1 MKASKL
7 TSKYQAT
14 VPKEVRELLG
24 LNAGDAV
31 QWEIEDDKVVV
42 RKLQAFDLE
51 WHKAIELTQMP
62 EWGSKEDDEAY
73 ESL

>member
-1 MKASKL
+1 MKVSKL

-14 VPKEVRELLG
+14 VPREVRELLG

-51 WHKAIELTQMP
+51 WHKAAELALAP

>member
-24 LNAGDAV
+24 LNAGDAI
-31 QWEIEDDKVVV
+31 QWEIENDKVVV

-51 WHKAIELTQMP
+51 WHKAIELTLMP